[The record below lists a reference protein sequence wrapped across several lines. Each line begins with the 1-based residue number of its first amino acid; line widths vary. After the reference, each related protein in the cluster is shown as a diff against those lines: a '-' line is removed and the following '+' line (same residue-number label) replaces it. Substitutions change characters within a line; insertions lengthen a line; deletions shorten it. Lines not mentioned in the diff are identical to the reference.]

1 MDLDLFGTAL
11 TDYQKG
17 MYTEDLFTHSSIAG
31 EDVLPLPYLFRSYKQ
46 MPAIEQKALQEAK
59 GTILDIGAGAGSH
72 ALYLQEQQKD
82 VTAIDISKGAVM
94 TCKNRGLQKA
104 AQRDIWGLTNQ
115 KFDTLLVLMN
125 GAGICGSL
133 KRLGPFLDHLK
144 KLLTAKGQILID
156 SSDLIYLFEN
166 EKGEF
171 WIDSEAAYYGEVSFQ
186 MAYKNQKT
194 APFDWLY
201 VDFNTL
207 KRCANFNGLQCEL
220 LLEGDN
226 YDYLAKLTH
235 L

>member
-1 MDLDLFGTAL
+1 M
-11 TDYQKG
+11 
-17 MYTEDLFTHSSIAG
+17 
-31 EDVLPLPYLFRSYKQ
+31 
-46 MPAIEQKALQEAK
+46 
-59 GTILDIGAGAGSH
+59 
-72 ALYLQEQQKD
+72 
-82 VTAIDISKGAVM
+82 
-94 TCKNRGLQKA
+94 
-104 AQRDIWGLTNQ
+104 
-115 KFDTLLVLMN
+115 
-125 GAGICGSL
+125 
-133 KRLGPFLDHLK
+133 
-144 KLLTAKGQILID
+144 
-156 SSDLIYLFEN
+156 FEN

-186 MAYKNQKT
+186 MTYKNQKT